1 MSNQGTLSKHSSGND
16 DIDKEVA
23 KLLRSQGT
31 SRQKDTYQILDDLKR
46 RYKDSQIIDS
56 VMSRYKH
63 KLDRV
68 RKLAEKIKE
77 KLVTKYPNFTTKEYI
92 TKITE
97 YQKKYK
103 FDDNEMDAI
112 LRLLFR
118 TGQAIISTDALD
130 LEYNEMSKA
139 LGFRPLSYH
148 MKEELNVAPDQM
160 DALQDILKVNAA
172 TKELH
177 YQVQLQS
184 LVYDDS
190 ALVSLAGQFDK
201 LKTGFN
207 MFNFIHPVIVALFL
221 PKINFLDEHM
231 LIASISGVIKNRYER
246 SDIQT
251 QPDYELYIDIASDPA
266 ETACTAGSKSV
277 KPFTDLLARCD
288 VQTKVWESVLNLRQ
302 GKYYSGDLTS
312 FVIAVDACKNN
323 IFDAADLAYVKDEGT
338 VLRKLLGVFSMR
350 PTIVATA
357 PIYGVNTITSP
368 IASIAATHITTVPMI
383 SLRINI
389 YDKNSNQSVRLT
401 DALQQQ
407 QLYIHKRQITVKSQE
422 ILYSRDILVFYVH
435 RRYQNINLARLTR
448 PYELSVLPITMNQ
461 FEKLNTTQVVS
472 PLTIDI
478 RQQKFVL
485 KSVVAV
491 ETVTTKYNHE
501 LITGCSALVR
511 RQTPSG
517 GEEALKY
524 SPLDLRNNA
533 PLNIIKP
540 LTSLPI
546 ASRFVGE
553 PSFLG
558 ISEQRGTLFIYKC
571 ENVLRR
577 DDGLYNY

>member
-23 KLLRSQGT
+23 KILRSQGT
-31 SRQKDTYQILDDLKR
+31 SREKDTYQILDDLKR
-46 RYKDSQIIDS
+46 KYKDSQIVDS
-56 VMSRYKH
+56 ILERYKN
-63 KLDRV
+63 KLNRV

-118 TGQAIISTDALD
+118 TGQAIISSDAYD
-130 LEYNEMSKA
+130 EYNAMSKA

-148 MKEELNVAPDQM
+148 MRDELQVAPDQM

-172 TKELH
+172 TSELH

-184 LVYDDS
+184 LVYDDK
-190 ALVSLAGQFDK
+190 ALVGVSGDFDK
-201 LKTGFN
+201 LKSGFN
-207 MFNFIHPVIVALFL
+207 MFNYIHPVIVALFL
-221 PKINFLDEHM
+221 PKINFVDEHM
-231 LIASISGVIKNRYER
+231 LIASISGVVKSRYER
-246 SDIQT
+246 TDIET

-266 ETACTAGSKSV
+266 ETSCTAGSRTV

-288 VQTKVWESVLNLRQ
+288 VQTKIWEAVLNLRQ
-302 GKYYSGDLTS
+302 GKYYSSDLNT
-312 FVIAVDACKNN
+312 FAVAIDACKNN

-357 PIYGVNTITSP
+357 PIYGINTITAP
-368 IASIAATHITTVPMI
+368 IASVAATHVTTVPMI

-389 YDKNSNQSVRLT
+389 YDKNSNQAVRLT
-401 DALQQQ
+401 EALEQRQY
-407 QLYIHKRQITVKSQE
+407 YIHKRQITVKSQE
-422 ILYSRDILVFYVH
+422 ILYSREILAFYVH

-491 ETVTTKYNHE
+491 ETVLTKYNHE

-511 RQTPSG
+511 KNVENV
-517 GEEALKY
+517 GEGAFY
-524 SPLDLRNNA
+524 YNPLDLRTDA
-533 PLNIIKP
+533 PRDKINP
-540 LTSLPI
+540 LKWIPV
-546 ASRFVGE
+546 ASGFVGE
-553 PSFLG
+553 PSLLG
-558 ISEQRGTLFIYKC
+558 IAEQRGTLFIYKC
-571 ENVLRR
+571 ENLARR
-577 DDGLYNY
+577 EDYFYDF